1 MAGRPGDRWFMLKSF
16 RGWRRLLATAIG
28 LAMVASVAVARDGS
42 TGPGDDR
49 GRESPIGLD
58 YIPLRGGFI
67 DMAVR
72 SIVLLVD
79 GHAYRMETKH
89 GLTVKTQDKLPTG
102 GIPIL
107 RFFLEPPYER
117 RDFAED
123 RRVGDVVASGTQLVI
138 RLNTPMPLP
147 DAVAVL
153 NQSNAFVLANKPPAK
168 IADVPFTGPIVG
180 GAFLKP
186 EDRTLLVMIR
196 PSIVLDG
203 GLF

>member
-1 MAGRPGDRWFMLKSF
+1 MLKSF
-16 RGWRRLLATAIG
+16 RGYRWLIAAAIG
-28 LAMVASVAVARDGS
+28 LAAAASVAVASDGS
-42 TGPGDDR
+42 TGPGDDK

-58 YIPLRGGFI
+58 YIPLRGGSV

-72 SIVLLVD
+72 SIVLLVE
-79 GHAYRMETKH
+79 GHAYRMETRH

-102 GIPIL
+102 GVPIL
-107 RFFLEPPYER
+107 RMFLEPPYER

-138 RLNTPMPLP
+138 RLNAPMPLP
-147 DAVAVL
+147 DAIAVL
-153 NQSNAFVLANKPPAK
+153 NQSNAFVLANRPPAE
-168 IADVPFTGPIVG
+168 IAEAPFTGPIVG
-180 GAFLKP
+180 GAFFKP